1 MRKRWLLFS
10 IILTALLAACGDT
23 SSNETA
29 LSEVTENP
37 WSDIESAADGTTVR
51 LFMWGGDE
59 GINQYIDEWAVP
71 RLKENYNIELE
82 RVPMD
87 TGEILQKLQ
96 TEKQAGKSEGTIDI
110 IWLNGEN
117 FKNAKENDLLAGSFV
132 NELPNFQEYYDTDDP
147 AFQTDF
153 GTSTD
158 GMEAPWGKVQFV
170 FHYDQSK
177 LDTPPS
183 SFEELKSWVEQNPG
197 KFTYPNAEDF
207 TGNAFL
213 RHVLY
218 AKAEEPSAIY
228 EQSLDEERIAAIA
241 DQTWSYLEEM
251 ESDLWRKGEHYPNTL
266 TELDRLYSQG
276 EVWMTMGYNE
286 ARAESL
292 IEEGVFPKTTRSF
305 IMEPGSIG
313 NTHFLS
319 IPFNSPE
326 PEGALTVI
334 NFMLSPEAQLAKLKP
349 DYWGENTPISLD
361 KLPENMREKFESV
374 ERGKSVP
381 SQEKLEESFLPE
393 SEAGYVEWIKDQ
405 WFNEVVQQ

>member
-1 MRKRWLLFS
+1 MRNGWLLFS
-10 IILTALLAACGDT
+10 IILTAFLAACGDT
-23 SSNETA
+23 QSNRSGF
-29 LSEVTENP
+29 SEVKEQS
-37 WSDIESAADGTTVR
+37 WSDIENSADGTTVR
-51 LFMWGGDE
+51 LYMWGGDE
-59 GINQYIDEWAVP
+59 GINQYIDEWAAP
-71 RLKENYNIELE
+71 RLKEKYGITLE
-82 RVPMD
+82 RVPME
-87 TGEILQKLQ
+87 TAEILQKLQ
-96 TEKQAGKSEGTIDI
+96 TEKQAGKKDGIIDI

-117 FKNAKENDLLAGSFV
+117 FKNAKENELLAGSFV
-132 NELPNFQEYYDTDDP
+132 DKLPNFQEYYDTDDP

-153 GTSTD
+153 GTATE

-170 FHYDQSK
+170 FHFDQSK
-177 LDTPPS
+177 IENPPS
-183 SFEELKSWVEQNPG
+183 SFEELKNWVEKHPG

-218 AKAEEPSAIY
+218 AKAEEPSNIY
-228 EQSLDEERIAAIA
+228 EQNLDQERTAETA
-241 DQTWSYLEEM
+241 DETWGYLEDM
-251 ESDLWRKGEHYPNTL
+251 KPNLWRNGQHYPNSL

-292 IEEGVFPKTTRSF
+292 IEEGVFPETTRSF
-305 IMEPGSIG
+305 VMEPGSIG

-319 IPFNSPE
+319 IPFNSPN
-326 PEGALTVI
+326 PEGALTAI
-334 NFMLSPEAQLAKLKP
+334 NYMLSPEAQLAKLEP
-349 DYWGENTPISLD
+349 DYWGENTPISMD
-361 KLPENMREKFESV
+361 KLSKDMREKFKSV
-374 ERGKSVP
+374 ERGKSVL

>member
-10 IILTALLAACGDT
+10 IILTALLAACGNT
-23 SSNETA
+23 SSDETA

-59 GINQYIDEWAVP
+59 GINQYIDEWAAP
-71 RLKENYNIELE
+71 RLEENYNIELE

-177 LDTPPS
+177 LETPPS
-183 SFEELKSWVEQNPG
+183 SFEELKSWLEQNPG

-218 AKAEEPSAIY
+218 AKAENPSAIY
-228 EQSLDEERIAAIA
+228 EQSLDEERIAATA
-241 DQTWSYLEEM
+241 DQTWRYLEEM

-292 IEEGVFPKTTRSF
+292 IEEGVFPETTRSF

-334 NFMLSPEAQLAKLKP
+334 NFMLSPEAQLAKLQP
-349 DYWGENTPISLD
+349 DYWGENTPISLG
-361 KLPENMREKFESV
+361 KLSENMREKFESV

-393 SEAGYVEWIKDQ
+393 SEASYVEWIKDQ

>member
-10 IILTALLAACGDT
+10 IILTALLAACGNT
-23 SSNETA
+23 SPNETA
-29 LSEVTENP
+29 LSEVTGNP
-37 WSDIESAADGTTVR
+37 WSDIESSADGTTVR

-59 GINQYIDEWAVP
+59 GINEYMDEWAAP

-132 NELPNFQEYYDTDDP
+132 NELPNFQEYYDTHDP

-177 LDTPPS
+177 LETPPS
-183 SFEELKSWVEQNPG
+183 SFEELKRWVEQNPG

-218 AKAEEPSAIY
+218 AKAEKPSAIY
-228 EQSLDEERIAAIA
+228 EQSLDEERIAATA
-241 DQTWSYLEEM
+241 DQTWRYLEEM
-251 ESDLWRKGEHYPNTL
+251 GSDLWRKGEHYPNTL

-292 IEEGVFPKTTRSF
+292 IEEGAFPETTRSF

-361 KLPENMREKFESV
+361 KLSENMREKFESV